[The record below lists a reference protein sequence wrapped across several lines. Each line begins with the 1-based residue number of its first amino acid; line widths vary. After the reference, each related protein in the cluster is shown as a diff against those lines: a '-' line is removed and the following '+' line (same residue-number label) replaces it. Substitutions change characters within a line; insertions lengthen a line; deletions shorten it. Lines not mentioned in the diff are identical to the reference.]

1 MRKFA
6 IRLCLATASLGMV
19 ASCGDLPAGGPNAG
33 QILAGADKEDADFA
47 VYPVTRATLPQLSS
61 WPTRGASPAGGWI
74 ARTKGPSSQIIEA
87 GDTLDLAIWDN
98 GDSSLLTQS
107 GQKVVEMKGIRVS
120 PAGEVFLPYVDQVY
134 VAKMSP
140 DRARNTIQ
148 AEFSQIIPSAQVQ
161 LSHHAGRESSVDLVS
176 GVNSP
181 GNYVMPDRDFTVLS
195 LLAMGGGITKS
206 LRNPQVRLMRGGKL
220 YATSA
225 ESLLKSPSQDTT
237 LRGGD
242 KVYVE
247 DDSRYFLSLGATG
260 REAQI
265 PFPHDKVTALDAASL
280 AGGLNDTRANPKSVL
295 ILRNYKPGDLRSDG
309 SGPGK
314 ERAIFALDLTTADGL
329 FSAGEFLVQD
339 RDLVLATQTSLA
351 NTKTI
356 IGLFYDAVGISTR
369 LDRLVR

>member
-6 IRLCLATASLGMV
+6 LRLCLATASLGML

-47 VYPVTRATLPQLSS
+47 VYAVTRETLPKFAA
-61 WPTRGASPAGGWI
+61 WPSRGATPAGGWI
-74 ARTKGPSSQIIEA
+74 PRAKGPSSQIIEA
-87 GDTLDLAIWDN
+87 GDMLDLAIWDN

-107 GQKVVEMKGIRVS
+107 GQKVVELKGIRVS

-161 LSHHAGRESSVDLVS
+161 LSHQAGRQSSVDLVS
-176 GVNSP
+176 GVTTP

-195 LLAMGGGITKS
+195 LIAMGGGIAKDIE
-206 LRNPQVRLMRGGKL
+206 NPQVRLMRGGKL
-220 YATSA
+220 YAISA
-225 ESLLKSPSQDTT
+225 DRLLKSPSLDTT

-242 KVYVE
+242 KIYVE
-247 DDSRYFLSLGATG
+247 SDGRYFLSLGATG

-280 AGGLNDTRANPKSVL
+280 VGGLNDVRANPKSVL
-295 ILRNYKPGDLRSDG
+295 ILRNYEPSDLRSNET
-309 SGPGK
+309 GPSK
-314 ERAIFALDLTTADGL
+314 ERVIFALDLTTADGL
-329 FSAGEFLVQD
+329 FSAGEFAVQD
-339 RDLVLATQTSLA
+339 RDLVLATQSSLS
-351 NTKTI
+351 NTKSI
-356 IGLFYDAVGISTR
+356 IGLVYDAFGITTR
-369 LDRLVR
+369 IDRLVK